1 MTINEYLQDK
11 TLTAVEIAQGIIFN
25 LVCDNLVMGL
35 DVDTSSV
42 PSGTIL
48 DRRFDFILTPDTL
61 SVDSISLNT
70 NETNVLG

>member
-11 TLTAVEIAQGIIFN
+11 TLTSVEIAMGIMFN
-25 LVCDNLVMGL
+25 LVCDNLIMGL

-42 PSGTIL
+42 PAGTQL
-48 DRRFDFILTPDTL
+48 ERRADFILTTDTL
-61 SVDSISLNT
+61 SVDGISLNT

>member
-11 TLTAVEIAQGIIFN
+11 TLTSVEIAQGIMFN